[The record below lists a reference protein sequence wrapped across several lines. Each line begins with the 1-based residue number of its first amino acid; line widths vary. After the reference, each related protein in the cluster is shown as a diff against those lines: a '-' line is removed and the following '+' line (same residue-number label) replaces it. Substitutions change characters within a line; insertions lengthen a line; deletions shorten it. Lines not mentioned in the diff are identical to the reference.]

1 MELCCQGR
9 PYNGAFMRV
18 YAGYY
23 ADDASLALRPLCYA
37 NAGPRILG
45 FQQGV
50 LKNLRTAR
58 AY

>member
-50 LKNLRTAR
+50 L
-58 AY
+58 